1 MTVKLSVFYT
11 FSLGPRDQSDE
22 KIAEIEH
29 LEDKYETLVAR
40 TESLVKQKAKSVSE
54 FRRKLTL
61 LPSRMKDRDVQQ
73 RKMKEHL
80 SAISHADSIEEIFVL
95 LNLYIWNYLNYHLLQ
110 HILKAYGDNE
120 TNRMMQDYVIAV
132 DAFKR
137 TTSLREFWSIQSKR
151 RCPEVPDTLRLELKK
166 VVCTHRKLTLE
177 STLAEVEYFRRDL
190 AQQYSLPEFTTI
202 IVGIDVGSVT
212 TVWLMTLSAVT
223 VLQEKIEKGD

>member
-1 MTVKLSVFYT
+1 
-11 FSLGPRDQSDE
+11 
-22 KIAEIEH
+22 
-29 LEDKYETLVAR
+29 
-40 TESLVKQKAKSVSE
+40 
-54 FRRKLTL
+54 
-61 LPSRMKDRDVQQ
+61 MKDRDVQQ

-212 TVWLMTLSAVT
+212 TVWLMSLSAVT
-223 VLQEKIEKGD
+223 VLQEKIEEGDLNFLHAHEITRLKVDGETVYSEGVLILQMFGFALVPNIYKRSK